1 VTLVTQGLYFVSAP
15 PKRRLTAEERRT
27 AILDSAL
34 AVFSER
40 GYHSASIDDIA
51 GEAGVSKALIY
62 EHFSSKQELHAD
74 LIARNARELTQRV
87 AGALSGV
94 EVESTSERLATGLE
108 AFFAFVEERRDA
120 WRMLFRDAADPESS
134 AVLDRMVEQVT
145 AEVTVLISQD
155 PGARELARV
164 GHERSLRL
172 LAEMLVGG
180 AQAMANWWTEHPE
193 ASRSQLVEIAMDFA
207 WLGLERLSRGER
219 WSPPG

>member
-1 VTLVTQGLYFVSAP
+1 MSAP
-15 PKRRLTAEERRT
+15 ARRRLTAEERRS
-27 AILDSAL
+27 AILDAAL
-34 AVFSER
+34 TAFSQK
-40 GYHSASIDDIA
+40 GYHATSLDDIA
-51 GEAGVSKALIY
+51 REAGVSKALIY
-62 EHFSSKQELHAD
+62 EHFASKQELHGD

-87 AGALSGV
+87 AGALSSV
-94 EVESTSERLATGLE
+94 EVESTAARLATGLE

-155 PGARELARV
+155 PGARELTRV
-164 GHERSLRL
+164 GHDRTLRL

-180 AQAMANWWTEHPE
+180 AQSMANWWTEHPE
-193 ASRSQLVEIAMDFA
+193 APRSHLVEIAMDFA

-219 WSPPG
+219 WSPPE

>member
-1 VTLVTQGLYFVSAP
+1 VSAP

-51 GEAGVSKALIY
+51 TEAGVSKALIY
-62 EHFSSKQELHAD
+62 EHFASKQELHAD

-134 AVLDRMVEQVT
+134 AVLDRMVQQVT

-164 GHERSLRL
+164 GDERSLRL

-180 AQAMANWWTEHPE
+180 AQSMANWWTEHPE
-193 ASRSQLVEIAMDFA
+193 ASRAQLVEIAMDFA

-219 WSPPG
+219 WSPPE

>member
-1 VTLVTQGLYFVSAP
+1 MSAP
-15 PKRRLTAEERRT
+15 TRRRLTAEERRS
-27 AILDSAL
+27 AILDAAL
-34 AVFSER
+34 TAFSQK
-40 GYHSASIDDIA
+40 GYHATSLDDIA
-51 GEAGVSKALIY
+51 REAEVSKALIY
-62 EHFSSKQELHAD
+62 EHFASKQELHGD

-94 EVESTSERLATGLE
+94 EVESTVERLATGLE

-145 AEVTVLISQD
+145 REVTVLISQD
-155 PGARELARV
+155 PGARDLTRA
-164 GHERSLRL
+164 GDDRSLRL

-180 AQAMANWWTEHPE
+180 AQSMANWWTDHPE
-193 ASRSQLVEIAMDFA
+193 APRAQLVEIAMDFA

-219 WSPPG
+219 WSASG

>member
-1 VTLVTQGLYFVSAP
+1 LVTVSAP
-15 PKRRLTAEERRT
+15 PRRRLTAEERRT

-62 EHFSSKQELHAD
+62 EHFASKQELHGD

-87 AGALSGV
+87 AGALSSV

-155 PGARELARV
+155 PGARELARM
-164 GHERSLRL
+164 GQERSLRL

-180 AQAMANWWTEHPE
+180 AQSMANWWTEHPE
-193 ASRSQLVEIAMDFA
+193 ASRAQLVEIAMDFA
-207 WLGLERLSRGER
+207 WLGLERLSQGER
-219 WSPPG
+219 WSPPE

>member
-1 VTLVTQGLYFVSAP
+1 MSAP
-15 PKRRLTAEERRT
+15 TRRRLTAEERRS
-27 AILDSAL
+27 AILDAAL
-34 AVFSER
+34 TAFSQK
-40 GYHSASIDDIA
+40 GYHATSLDDIA

-62 EHFSSKQELHAD
+62 EHFASKQELHGD

-94 EVESTSERLATGLE
+94 EVESTVERLATGLE

-120 WRMLFRDAADPESS
+120 WRMLFRDAAEPESS

-155 PGARELARV
+155 PGARELTRV
-164 GHERSLRL
+164 GDDRSLRL

-180 AQAMANWWTEHPE
+180 AQSMANWWTDHPE
-193 ASRSQLVEIAMDFA
+193 APRSQLVEIAMDFA

-219 WSPPG
+219 WSSPE

>member
-1 VTLVTQGLYFVSAP
+1 MSAP
-15 PKRRLTAEERRT
+15 TKRRLTAEERRT
-27 AILDSAL
+27 AILDAALSA
-34 AVFSER
+34 FSQR
-40 GYHSASIDDIA
+40 GYHATSLDDVA

-62 EHFSSKQELHAD
+62 EHFASKQELYGD

-94 EVESTSERLATGLE
+94 EVESGVKRLATGLE

-120 WRMLFRDAADPESS
+120 WRMLFRDASDPETS
-134 AVLDRMVEQVT
+134 AVLDRMVQQVT

-155 PGARELARV
+155 PGARQLAA
-164 GHERSLRL
+164 GGDDSSLRL

-180 AQAMANWWTEHPE
+180 VQSMANWWTDHPE
-193 ASRSQLVEIAMDFA
+193 APRTELVEISMDFA

-219 WSPPG
+219 WSAAE

>member
-1 VTLVTQGLYFVSAP
+1 MSAP
-15 PKRRLTAEERRT
+15 TRRRLTAEERRS
-27 AILDSAL
+27 AILDAAL
-34 AVFSER
+34 TAFSQK
-40 GYHSASIDDIA
+40 GYHATSLDDIA
-51 GEAGVSKALIY
+51 REAGVSKALIY
-62 EHFSSKQELHAD
+62 EHFASKQELHAD

-94 EVESTSERLATGLE
+94 EIESTVERLAAGLE

-134 AVLDRMVEQVT
+134 AVLERMVQQVT

-155 PGARELARV
+155 PGARRLTRV
-164 GHERSLRL
+164 GDECSLRL

-180 AQAMANWWTEHPE
+180 AQAMANWWTDHPE
-193 ASRSQLVEIAMDFA
+193 APRAQLVEIAMDFA

-219 WSPPG
+219 WSLTE

>member
-1 VTLVTQGLYFVSAP
+1 MSAP
-15 PKRRLTAEERRT
+15 TRRRLTAEERRS
-27 AILDSAL
+27 AILDAAL
-34 AVFSER
+34 TAFSQK
-40 GYHSASIDDIA
+40 GYHATSLDDIA
-51 GEAGVSKALIY
+51 REAGVSKALIY
-62 EHFSSKQELHAD
+62 EHFASKQELHGD

-94 EVESTSERLATGLE
+94 AIESTVERLATGLE

-145 AEVTVLISQD
+145 REVTVLISQD
-155 PGARELARV
+155 PGARGLTR
-164 GHERSLRL
+164 GGDDRSLRL

-180 AQAMANWWTEHPE
+180 AQSMANWWTDHPE
-193 ASRSQLVEIAMDFA
+193 APRAQLVEIAMDFA

-219 WSPPG
+219 WSSSG

>member
-1 VTLVTQGLYFVSAP
+1 MSAP
-15 PKRRLTAEERRT
+15 TRRRLTAEERRST
-27 AILDSAL
+27 ILDAAL
-34 AVFSER
+34 TAFSQK
-40 GYHSASIDDIA
+40 GYHATSLDDIA

-62 EHFSSKQELHAD
+62 EHFASKQELHAD

-87 AGALSGV
+87 AGALSSV
-94 EVESTSERLATGLE
+94 EVESTVERLATGLE

-120 WRMLFRDAADPESS
+120 WRMLFRDAAEPESS

-155 PGARELARV
+155 PGARELTRV
-164 GHERSLRL
+164 GDDRSLRL

-180 AQAMANWWTEHPE
+180 AQSMANWWAEHPE
-193 ASRSQLVEIAMDFA
+193 ARRSQLVEIAMDFS

-219 WSPPG
+219 WSSPE